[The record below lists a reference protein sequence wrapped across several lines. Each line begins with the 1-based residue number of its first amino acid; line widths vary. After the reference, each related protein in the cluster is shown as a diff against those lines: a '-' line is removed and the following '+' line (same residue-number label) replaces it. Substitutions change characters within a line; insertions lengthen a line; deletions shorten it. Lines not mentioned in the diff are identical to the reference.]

1 MLFFIAVRT
10 TARMAAFMPGASPP
24 LVSTPMRFTALSIFG
39 YPFSQPKLKCSKRYI
54 HDTTVGGDFQALFP
68 DFAAGCLFLTVLFR
82 QAVVY

>member
-24 LVSTPMRFTALSIFG
+24 AGQHADALHCTFHIRI
-39 YPFSQPKLKCSKRYI
+39 PFSQPKLKCSGI
-54 HDTTVGGDFQALFP
+54 TVTVGGNFQLFP

>member
-1 MLFFIAVRT
+1 
-10 TARMAAFMPGASPP
+10 
-24 LVSTPMRFTALSIFG
+24 MRFTALSIFG

>member
-1 MLFFIAVRT
+1 
-10 TARMAAFMPGASPP
+10 MPGASPP

-68 DFAAGCLFLTVLFR
+68 DFAAGCPFLTVLFR